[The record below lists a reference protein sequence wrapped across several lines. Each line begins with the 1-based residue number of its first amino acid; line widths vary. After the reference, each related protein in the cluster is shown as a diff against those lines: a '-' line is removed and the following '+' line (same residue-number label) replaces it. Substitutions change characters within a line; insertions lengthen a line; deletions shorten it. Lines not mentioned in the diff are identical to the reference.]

1 MAQMPEPRYMGG
13 QAVMEGVMMRG
24 ATTWAVAVR
33 TPEGDIRTEVSAAP
47 EWSKRW
53 AKVPLAR
60 GVATLAESMSLGLRA
75 LQWSADQQLE
85 PEMRLSKGAMG
96 GTLAFAILF
105 FSAVFILLPALAAR
119 GLGHVVRG
127 GLAFNLFEGG
137 LRLAMFLG
145 YLAFIGRL
153 PDIRRVFMYHGAEH
167 KAIAAYEHDDVEMTP
182 ESAQQFTTAHVR
194 CGTNFLLTVMVV
206 TILAYSVFGRPG
218 WVVLIASRVLLIPVV
233 AGVSYEIIRFAAGN
247 LHRGWVAK
255 LMVPGLALQR
265 MTTREPTLDQLE
277 VAIASLK
284 AVLSAAELEAVE
296 ARVLRRPPHAGPA
309 FGTA

>member
-1 MAQMPEPRYMGG
+1 MAQMTEPRYLGG

-33 TPEGDIRTEVSAAP
+33 TPEGGIKTEVSAAP
-47 EWSKRW
+47 EWGKRW

-60 GVATLAESMSLGLRA
+60 GIATLAESMSLGLRA

-85 PEMRLSKGAMG
+85 PEERLSKGAMG

-119 GLGHVVRG
+119 GLGRLVQG

-145 YLAFIGRL
+145 YLALIGRL

-167 KAIAAYEHDDVEMTP
+167 KAIAAYERDVEMTP
-182 ESAQQFTTAHVR
+182 EEAQKFSTAHVR
-194 CGTNFLLTVMVV
+194 CGTNFLLTVMVL
-206 TILAYSVFGRPG
+206 TILMYSVFGRPG
-218 WVVLIASRVLLIPVV
+218 WLVLIASRVLLIPLV
-233 AGVSYEIIRFAAGN
+233 AGVSYEIIRFAAN
-247 LHRGWVAK
+247 NMQRRWVAK
-255 LMVPGLALQR
+255 LMEPGLALQR

-296 ARVLRRPPHAGPA
+296 ARVLRRPPNAGPA

>member
-1 MAQMPEPRYMGG
+1 MAHMPEPRYVGG

-24 ATTWAVAVR
+24 ASTWAVSVR
-33 TPEGDIRTEVSAAP
+33 TPEGAIKTEVADAP

-60 GVATLAESMSLGLRA
+60 GVATLAESMALGIRA
-75 LQWSADQQLE
+75 LTWSADQQVAPDE
-85 PEMRLSKGAMG
+85 GLSKSAMG
-96 GTLAFAILF
+96 GTLAFAIVF
-105 FSAVFILLPALAAR
+105 FSAVFIVLPALAAR
-119 GLGHVVRG
+119 GLGRLLHG
-127 GLAFNLFEGG
+127 GFAFNLFEGG

-145 YLAFIGRL
+145 YIALIGRL

-167 KAIAAYEHDDVEMTP
+167 KAIAAYERDVEMTP
-182 ESAQQFTTAHVR
+182 ESAQQFSTAHVR

-206 TILAYSVFGRPG
+206 TILLYSVFGRPG
-218 WVVLIASRVLLIPVV
+218 WVVLIASRIILIPVV
-233 AGVSYEIIRFAAGN
+233 AGVSYELIRFAARN
-247 LHRGWVAK
+247 MHRRWVAISMK
-255 LMVPGLALQR
+255 PGLALQR
-265 MTTREPTLDQLE
+265 MTTRQPSLDQLE

-296 ARVLRRPPHAGPA
+296 ARPPRRNPHPGPA